1 LPGTESCTCSEWKVC
16 GSKLPNASGG
26 GWRIEDANNLLNHTV
41 YNSTIKGFDVIVIF
55 CIPHGWIQLDDI
67 SKSNLYHTIK
77 LAGSVFGAKKSIFV
91 SIPFSNN
98 VQSIP
103 DMIQFVTT
111 NSMIQQFVYISS
123 NWNTTA
129 VESVEMLEFRNF
141 VKDSS
146 STSSWA

>member
-1 LPGTESCTCSEWKVC
+1 MEGC
-16 GSKLPNASGG
+16 GSKLPNAPGG
-26 GWRIEDANNLLNHTV
+26 SWRIEDANNLLNHTV
-41 YNSTIKGFDVIVIF
+41 YNSTIKGFDVIVF
-55 CIPHGWIQLDDI
+55 HIPHGWLQLDDI
-67 SKSNLYHTIK
+67 LESNLYETIE
-77 LAGSVFGAKKSIFV
+77 LASSVFGIFV

-111 NSMIQQFVYISS
+111 NSMIKQFVYNSS

-129 VESVEMLEFRNF
+129 VQSVEMLEFGNF

-146 STSSWA
+146 STMDVSWV

>member
-1 LPGTESCTCSEWKVC
+1 
-16 GSKLPNASGG
+16 
-26 GWRIEDANNLLNHTV
+26 
-41 YNSTIKGFDVIVIF
+41 
-55 CIPHGWIQLDDI
+55 
-67 SKSNLYHTIK
+67 
-77 LAGSVFGAKKSIFV
+77 V

-111 NSMIQQFVYISS
+111 NSMIKHFVYNSS

-129 VESVEMLEFRNF
+129 VQSVEMLEFGNF

-146 STSSWA
+146 STMDISWV